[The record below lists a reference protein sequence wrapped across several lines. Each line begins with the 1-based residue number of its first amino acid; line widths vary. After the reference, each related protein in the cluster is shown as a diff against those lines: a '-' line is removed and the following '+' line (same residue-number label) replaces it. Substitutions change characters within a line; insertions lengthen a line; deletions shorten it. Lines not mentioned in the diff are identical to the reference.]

1 MTYEKLWVGAVLM
14 AGLAGACSSKGDSS
28 GTAGSGGGTAGS
40 AGAAGSS
47 GTAGG
52 GTAGGGTAG
61 GGTAGGGTG
70 GGTAGGGTAGA
81 GGALVP
87 PTVLMSEIGCGPAR
101 LVVSGGTLYWTSPM
115 LGTVNSIP
123 TGGGARKVI
132 AMAQNLPNALAVD
145 GTSIYWGNDGDRTVM
160 KQALAGGAA
169 AVLVPAP
176 TDTDPKNVVNA
187 LLIDQTT
194 LYIGRGLDTY
204 KVPTTGGT
212 LVQLSHSPA
221 VDLGYP
227 SAFALDATHLFQ
239 TESGHSAISREV
251 LDGTKKGLLETGV
264 AQALAP
270 DRIAV
275 SRSGL
280 VTDAIAIS
288 GNYVVWAN
296 LSGIEVHDKDKTEK
310 ESTLSVIANSA
321 DYSAI
326 TGFVI
331 SGDKI
336 YLADSG
342 DDSIQVVGQ

>member
-14 AGLAGACSSKGDSS
+14 AGLVGACSSKGDSS

-47 GTAGG
+47 GTAGA

-61 GGTAGGGTG
+61 GGTAG
-70 GGTAGGGTAGA
+70 AGTAGA

-87 PTVLMSEIGCGPAR
+87 PTVLMSDIGCGPAR
-101 LVVSGGTLYWTSPM
+101 LVVSGGTLYWTSSM
-115 LGTVNSIP
+115 LGTVNSIS
-123 TGGGARKVI
+123 TGGGTRKVI

-160 KQALAGGAA
+160 KQPLASGTA

-187 LLIDQTT
+187 LLIDKTT

-221 VDLGYP
+221 ADVGYP

-251 LDGTKKGLLETGV
+251 L
-264 AQALAP
+264 
-270 DRIAV
+270 
-275 SRSGL
+275 
-280 VTDAIAIS
+280 
-288 GNYVVWAN
+288 
-296 LSGIEVHDKDKTEK
+296 
-310 ESTLSVIANSA
+310 
-321 DYSAI
+321 
-326 TGFVI
+326 
-331 SGDKI
+331 
-336 YLADSG
+336 
-342 DDSIQVVGQ
+342 